1 MQLMKHQW
9 MIILFTTLFFYNS
22 NAQNK
27 IADPQF
33 YLAGIK
39 ADLNKQWPDNR
50 TINLVFHGHSVPA
63 GFFKT
68 PVVNTL
74 SAYPYLLLEKLK
86 AKYPYAVINVIN
98 TSIGGENSESGE
110 KRFDSE
116 VLTHR
121 PDVLFID
128 YALNDT
134 GLGLE
139 KSKGYWNR
147 MIQRALENKIKIIL
161 LTPSPDQRVNIL
173 EPDNILEQHTQQIE
187 QLAKD
192 CGIGLVDSYSLFK
205 DRVISGDSVSI
216 YMSQVNHPNRKG
228 HLLITEEIV
237 KYF

>member
-1 MQLMKHQW
+1 MQLMKHHW
-9 MIILFTTLFFYNS
+9 MVILFTSLFFFDL

-33 YLAGIK
+33 YLAEIISE
-39 ADLNKQWPDNR
+39 LNKEWPGNR

-86 AKYPYAVINVIN
+86 AKYPFAVINVIN
-98 TSIGGENSESGE
+98 TAIGGENSESGE
-110 KRFDSE
+110 KRFVSE

-128 YALNDT
+128 YALNDR

-139 KSKGYWNR
+139 KSKEYWSK
-147 MIQRALENKIKIIL
+147 MIQRALEKKIKIIL

-173 EPDNILEQHTQQIE
+173 ESDNILEQHARQIE
-187 QLAKD
+187 QLAKVY
-192 CGIGLVDSYSLFK
+192 GLGLVDSYSLFK
-205 DRVISGDSVSI
+205 EKVIAGDSISI
-216 YMSQVNHPNRKG
+216 FMSQVNHPNKKG
-228 HLLITEEIV
+228 HTLITEEIV